1 MAPDEP
7 VHVRP
12 PSPCRPTDERANPG
26 GSSERGDAV
35 GGTGI
40 ALQPSSRIPRLRSHL
55 MLAHHVD
62 ASAMISATTETLAER
77 ERLLDRR
84 EEQQSKRHNA
94 RLAALAVREEA
105 VEKRQRQQSQRERE
119 CAEKLRKE
127 NLQREKNLVLRE
139 KDLASRVKEIA
150 KREKAAARSLDEIA
164 ESERRLEQ
172 RQKAVAQREA
182 EVSGGVQADGRREAK
197 AQGPGPTTQHGGGGR
212 RRECTLTKGAVPC
225 AAGGCAPTQE
235 SARSIETVG
244 EDDETVESS
253 IARLCAEVGIPLPVA
268 VRAEI
273 FAEGAEESAAALSA
287 MQPPLIHSH
296 EVGQEGAEERS
307 LEGEGVQPLPSLVKS
322 RDWQAELDHLVWT
335 ASVSDDAVQHA
346 AAATTAAA
354 VAAAGAGPGGVDA
367 HVHALAEAGA
377 HAHGGMVAEQR
388 AASRAVAAQRCP
400 RALLAQT
407 YPWPKAVRSG
417 ARQANGAKRNASVQ
431 VAEGQKEKRVDSARD
446 QLHVQIGHETLRL
459 AEWLAARDALAC
471 GL

>member
-1 MAPDEP
+1 M
-7 VHVRP
+7 
-12 PSPCRPTDERANPG
+12 
-26 GSSERGDAV
+26 SEGGDAA
-35 GGTGI
+35 GGPGI
-40 ALQPSSRIPRLRSHL
+40 AAQPSSKIPRLRSHL
-55 MLAHHVD
+55 VLAHHVD
-62 ASAMISATTETLAER
+62 ATAVISATTEALAER

-84 EEQQSKRHNA
+84 EEQQSKSHNA
-94 RLAALAVREEA
+94 RLAALAAREEA
-105 VEKRQRQQSQRERE
+105 VEKKQREQSQRERE

-127 NLQREKNLVLRE
+127 NLQREKALVLRE
-139 KDLASRVKEIA
+139 KNLASRVKEIA

-164 ESERRLEQ
+164 ERERRLEQ

-182 EVSGGVQADGRREAK
+182 EVSGRVQADGRREAPRESAVPSHEPK
-197 AQGPGPTTQHGGGGR
+197 GGRADKVRGSGPTTQHGGGVRG
-212 RRECTLTKGAVPC
+212 RECTSTEGAVPC
-225 AAGGCAPTQE
+225 AAGGCAPPQE

-244 EDDETVESS
+244 EDDEAVESS

-268 VRAEI
+268 ARAEEY
-273 FAEGAEESAAALSA
+273 AEGAEELAAALSA

-296 EVGQEGAEERS
+296 EVGQEGAEEVS
-307 LEGEGVQPLPSLVKS
+307 IEGEGVQPLPALVKS
-322 RDWQAELDHLVWT
+322 RDWQAELDHLVLT
-335 ASVSDDAVQHA
+335 ASVADDAVQHA

-388 AASRAVAAQRCP
+388 AASRAVAAQPCP

-417 ARQANGAKRNASVQ
+417 ARQANGAKRDAAAVQ
-431 VAEGQKEKRVDSARD
+431 AAGGQKEKRMDSACD